1 MLEELPGA
9 CGPDWIQTVRGGYW
23 LNPAADFELDIAQ
36 LDKIA
41 LRADCSSVKALA
53 DLVQGEF
60 LADREDSWIAEE
72 RERQWQKILKIT
84 DKIAKA
90 LKQNELY
97 PQALNL
103 YKTLLAVEPF
113 NDQVNYLMLQVMIR
127 QRQYIVLRKVRTS

>member
-1 MLEELPGA
+1 M
-9 CGPDWIQTVRGGYW
+9 
-23 LNPAADFELDIAQ
+23 
-36 LDKIA
+36 
-41 LRADCSSVKALA
+41 
-53 DLVQGEF
+53 VQGEF